1 MRLFRKKQETT
12 DTTTPTELQDYYQ
25 AENRERRGMAWL
37 LAFVTFFVTLALVL
51 LVFFTGKWAY
61 QRFKDKSKSPHTT
74 SQTKPQGES
83 NNNSNNTDQSK
94 SSSNSNTN
102 GNNNSAQTNN
112 GSSTQGAQNTTPQ
125 TSSTSTSVPSQQP
138 VTGGNELPRTG
149 PDEDL

>member
-1 MRLFRKKQETT
+1 MKLFSKKQKS
-12 DTTTPTELQDYYQ
+12 DTTAPAELQDYYQ

-51 LVFFTGKWAY
+51 LVFFAGKWVY
-61 QRFKDKSKSPHTT
+61 QHFKNKSKSPQTT

-83 NNNSNNTDQSK
+83 NNNSNNTDQNK
-94 SSSNSNTN
+94 SSGSSNTNTSSNS
-102 GNNNSAQTNN
+102 SQTNN
-112 GSSTQGAQNTTPQ
+112 GSSTQGTQNTTPQ